1 MSVGTTGG
9 RRAPRDHDKIIRPE
23 AFRLDDAALVREI
36 LDGRPG
42 ASAELF
48 DRYGAHLQRVLARV
62 FGQDPELADLLHE
75 VFVQALKDLHK
86 LSDPSALKS
95 WMTSI
100 AVFVARGR
108 IRKRK
113 RQRWLYFV
121 SPQEMPEP
129 AASGPDPEI
138 MEAVRDTYRILDRL
152 DPDERIV
159 FALRFIDGMELKE
172 VAGACGVSLSTVKR
186 RLKRARTRFRAEA
199 SRVESLRQWVEG

>member
-1 MSVGTTGG
+1 MNARAKGG
-9 RRAPRDHDKIIRPE
+9 RGAPEEQNKVVRPE
-23 AFRLDDAALVREI
+23 AFRLDDAALVQEI

-62 FGQDPELADLLHE
+62 FGQDPELADLLNE
-75 VFVQALKDLHK
+75 VFVQVFKDLHK
-86 LSDPSALKS
+86 LSDPSALKA

-129 AASGPDPEI
+129 ATSGPDPET

-152 DPDERIV
+152 DSDERIV
-159 FALRFIDGMELKE
+159 FALRFIDGMELRE
-172 VAGACGVSLSTVKR
+172 VAAACGVSLSTVKR
-186 RLKRARTRFRAEA
+186 RLKRAQTRFRAEA
-199 SRVESLRQWVEG
+199 SQVDSLRQWVEG